1 MQFFSRLM
9 KCCPSLLM
17 RNSLRHTFYIANY
30 VVDLLPVNLFSW
42 KMFLQMF
49 LFCAIYLS
57 SLLLPRPNF
66 LRHVAAIKF
75 NMSSNFCYNKL
86 SQFNHLIGFLCSVK
100 KYGFIRFAN
109 NCILFYYTASQIW
122 GNLGCNI
129 TCSLKYHNSKCS
141 LIQYILYFTS

>member
-1 MQFFSRLM
+1 M
-9 KCCPSLLM
+9 KRCPSLLM

-75 NMSSNFCYNKL
+75 NMSSNFCYNKF

-100 KYGFIRFAN
+100 KYRFIRFAN
-109 NCILFYYTASQIW
+109 NCILFFITQIW

-141 LIQYILYFTS
+141 LIQYILYFTSQMF